1 MGQPLPCLTLHVL
14 MEALKNDALQTGRVA
29 IAITVSSVLIGIF
42 QTNTDYPDAS
52 FFISMI
58 QEKTFRGINAMAQ
71 EFYWL
76 DAFPSPKQQ
85 CKTTLVIRI
94 YKYEK
99 TPSNINSVNTLKLF
113 LKLKNLNS

>member
-52 FFISMI
+52 FFHLHDTG
-58 QEKTFRGINAMAQ
+58 EN
-71 EFYWL
+71 
-76 DAFPSPKQQ
+76 
-85 CKTTLVIRI
+85 V
-94 YKYEK
+94 
-99 TPSNINSVNTLKLF
+99 
-113 LKLKNLNS
+113 